1 MSAEAIRLP
10 ATEPNAVPAARGIRG
25 ESGLGHWLWSFI
37 RPELPAYAAVLLLSF
52 LAVAA
57 GLAQPYLTKTLIDEG
72 ILAHDRA
79 VIVAT
84 GGWMIALAFGALLI
98 GFTCRRIHV
107 AASARL
113 LHRLR
118 ESLFAHLLTL
128 SPAVFSRTRQGD
140 LLARLEGDLG
150 EVQRFSIDAALSAIN
165 SVLTLIGTVALLGL
179 WSPRLALFLAA
190 LMTVNTLVLGWVRP
204 RIESLSIR
212 AREAGVEVSS
222 FLVEKLAAVRCIQTH
237 VAEMREGEQLRGL
250 HDTARERML
259 ALQLYGYIG
268 GAFPNLVLSLAVIG
282 IFVGGSLAMTGVNA
296 LSLGTLVAFASC
308 VQRASAPV
316 HVLMGLYL
324 QWQRVKVG
332 LARVAELHAL
342 CPALPIPAFGRETGC
357 SKGDIVAENLAF
369 TYPDSDREAVSGL
382 NFTITTGSK
391 VWLRGDSGSGKST
404 FIDLLHRHFAPTR
417 GSLCI
422 GGVDVRD
429 IDPGVLRRQV
439 VVVSQEAVLFAGS
452 LADNIRYGRPDA
464 EPEAVEQAAQTAGVL
479 EFAARLPDGLDT
491 PVGPRGA
498 TLSGGER
505 QRVALAR
512 ALLMAPSVLV
522 VDEGTSSLDGALE
535 QRTLQA
541 IDALLPQATR
551 IVVSHRVLDA
561 AAFDQVIDI
570 PRRVEC

>member
-1 MSAEAIRLP
+1 MSAEVIQLP
-10 ATEPNAVPAARGIRG
+10 AAVPNAVPAVRGIRDEG
-25 ESGLGHWLWSFI
+25 GLGHWLWSFI

-72 ILAHDRA
+72 ILAHDRV
-79 VIVAT
+79 VIMDT
-84 GGWMIALAFGALLI
+84 GGWMVALAFGALFI

-150 EVQRFSIDAALSAIN
+150 EVQRFCIDAALSAIN
-165 SVLTLIGTVALLGL
+165 SVLTLIGTVTLLGL

-190 LMTVNTLVLGWVRP
+190 LLTVNTLVLGWVRP

-237 VAEMREGEQLRGL
+237 VAEMREGERLRGL
-250 HDTARERML
+250 HDAVRKRML
-259 ALQLYGYIG
+259 ALQLVGYIG

-282 IFVGGSLAMTGVNA
+282 IFVGGGLAMTGVDA

-316 HVLMGLYL
+316 HTLMGLYL

-332 LARVAELHAL
+332 LARVGELYAL
-342 CPALPIPAFGRETGC
+342 CPALPISQFGREKGC
-357 SKGDIVAENLAF
+357 PEGDIVAEDLAF

-382 NFTITTGSK
+382 SFTIAAGSK

-417 GSLCI
+417 GSLRL
-422 GGVDVRD
+422 GGVEVRD
-429 IDPGVLRRQV
+429 LDPSVLRRQV

-452 LADNIRYGRPDA
+452 LADNIRYGRPEA
-464 EPEAVEQAAQTAGVL
+464 HPAAVEQAARAAGVF
-479 EFAARLPDGLDT
+479 EFATHLPNGLDT
-491 PVGPRGA
+491 SVGPRGA

-522 VDEGTSSLDGALE
+522 VDEATSSLDGALE

-541 IDALLPQATR
+541 INALLPRATQ
-551 IVVSHRVLDA
+551 IVVSHRALDA

-570 PRRVEC
+570 ARRTAS

>member
-1 MSAEAIRLP
+1 MP
-10 ATEPNAVPAARGIRG
+10 AVQGIRD
-25 ESGLGHWLWSFI
+25 EASLSHWLWSFI
-37 RPELPAYAAVLLLSF
+37 RPELPAYATVLLLSL

-57 GLAQPYLTKTLIDEG
+57 GLAQPYLTKTLIDDG

-79 VIVAT
+79 AIMTT
-84 GGWMIALAFGALLI
+84 GGLMVALALAALLI
-98 GFTCRRIHV
+98 GFACRRIHV

-128 SPAVFSRTRQGD
+128 SPAVFSHTRQGD
-140 LLARLEGDLG
+140 LLTRLEGDLG
-150 EVQRFSIDAALSAIN
+150 EVQRFCIDAALSAIN
-165 SVLTLIGTVALLGL
+165 SVLTLIGTVALLGM

-190 LMTVNTLVLGWVRP
+190 LLMVNTLVLGWVRP
-204 RIESLSIR
+204 RIEGLSIK
-212 AREAGVEVSS
+212 AREAGVDVSS

-237 VAEMREGEQLRGL
+237 VAEVREGRQLRTL
-250 HDTARERML
+250 HDAVRERML

-282 IFVGGSLAMTGVNA
+282 IFVGGSLATTGVDA

-308 VQRASAPV
+308 VQRASAPI
-316 HVLMGLYL
+316 HTLMGLYL

-332 LARVAELHAL
+332 LVRVGELRAL
-342 CPALPIPAFGRETGC
+342 CPALPIARSGGGMCGPA
-357 SKGDIVAENLAF
+357 GDIVAQDLAF
-369 TYPDSDREAVSGL
+369 TYPDSDREALSGL
-382 NFTITTGSK
+382 TFTIAAGSK

-404 FIDLLHRHFAPTR
+404 LIDLLHRHFAPTR
-417 GSLCI
+417 GTLRI
-422 GGVDVRD
+422 GGVEVRD
-429 IDPGVLRRQV
+429 IDPNVLRREV
-439 VVVSQEAVLFAGS
+439 VVVSQEVVLFAGT

-464 EPEAVEQAAQTAGVL
+464 EPSAVEHAARAAGVL
-479 EFAARLPDGLDT
+479 EFASRLPRGLDT
-491 PVGPRGA
+491 AVGPRGA

-512 ALLMAPSVLV
+512 ALLMAPSVLL

-535 QRTLQA
+535 QRALQA

-551 IVVSHRVLDA
+551 IVVSHRALEI
-561 AAFDQVIDI
+561 AAFDQVIDM
-570 PRRVEC
+570 PRSTAC